1 MSKIKKIIAAA
12 ASLVLAFTAQP
23 FSAFCEET
31 HTVTIID
38 FNGKVMTTLTVPHG
52 SPVDFSKIDI
62 SSLEYHIDEYTQ
74 VGFNGWSMYPAKVT
88 EDLAIYALFIRMNI
102 ECKESPKKTEYYSDK
117 GNINTDGLNVS
128 ITKYTQLPQKDENG
142 AFITRKDVID
152 ISETCTAS
160 PATVEEAFAKGNNA
174 EVKII
179 PPGSNKPI
187 LKYNITKF
195 KGLGDCNSDETVD
208 SSDASSVLSLY
219 AKTSTGEIDEIDAKT
234 SLIYDMNRDEAV
246 DSSDASLI
254 LAYYA
259 AASTSENELSLDE
272 FLSDFSKNNIL

>member
-1 MSKIKKIIAAA
+1 MTRAKKIIAAA
-12 ASLVLAFTAQP
+12 ASLVLALTAQP
-23 FSAFCEET
+23 SKALCAET

-74 VGFNGWSMYPAKVT
+74 VGFNGWSMYPSSVT

-102 ECKESPKKTEYYSDK
+102 ECKESPKKTEYFSDS
-117 GNINTDGLNVS
+117 GNINTNGLNVT

-142 AFITRKDVID
+142 AFITKKDEIN

-160 PATVEEAFAKGNNA
+160 PATIEEAFAKSDKA
-174 EVKII
+174 EVKIT

-187 LKYNITKF
+187 LKYNITKT
-195 KGLGDCNSDETVD
+195 KGFGDINSDETVS
-208 SSDASSVLSLY
+208 SSDASAVLELY
-219 AKTSTGEIDEIDAKT
+219 AKTATGIIESIDDKKMLICDINRDT
-234 SLIYDMNRDEAV
+234 SLDA
-246 DSSDASLI
+246 SDASII
-254 LAYYA
+254 LDYYA
-259 AASTSENELSLDE
+259 TSSTTAKELNWDV
-272 FLSDFSKNNIL
+272 FFSDYSAET